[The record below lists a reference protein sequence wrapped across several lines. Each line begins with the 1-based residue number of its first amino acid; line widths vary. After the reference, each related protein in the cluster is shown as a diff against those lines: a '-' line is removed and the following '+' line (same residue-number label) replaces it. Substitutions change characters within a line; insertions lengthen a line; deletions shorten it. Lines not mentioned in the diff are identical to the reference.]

1 MVWYR
6 NGTMGDGGDM
16 EDGCS
21 PVKTSSIGP
30 CAMSL
35 ELPPLVRSGNFFFFF
50 FFFFCFSMTPEQLTF
65 CCVFR
70 PFSRV
75 GNFRRHST
83 WAVCW
88 SFYGI
93 PGLELGRR

>member
-35 ELPPLVRSGNFFFFF
+35 ELPPLVRSGNFFFFVFLCLSEGLSSSPFAVF
-50 FFFFCFSMTPEQLTF
+50 FAPFPE
-65 CCVFR
+65 
-70 PFSRV
+70 
-75 GNFRRHST
+75 
-83 WAVCW
+83 
-88 SFYGI
+88 
-93 PGLELGRR
+93 